1 MALDVEKEAPSI
13 ESLDYILGYFEA
25 GEKSKDNLKIGLEHE
40 KIPFHADTLAPVTY
54 DSGIQALLLGLEKND
69 WNPILENNQIV
80 ALKKGMASVTIEPGG
95 QFEFSGSPLAS
106 IHEVADEYYAHM
118 DELVELCAQHGIA
131 MSSFG
136 SNPLIKSDD
145 MPWMPRERYRVMR
158 RYLPTRGRSSVDMM
172 VLSATAQSNF
182 DYTSEDDMIAK
193 MRCGMS
199 ATAIVAGIFANSPYF
214 EGTWQGYR
222 STRYAWWRNVDPQ
235 RCGLLEFVFAD
246 DFGYKKYL
254 DYILD
259 MPIMFLR
266 RRGEYLDAHHKTF
279 RQFCDEGFEGEWPNE
294 ADFENHV
301 ATAFPEV
308 RLKQFIETRC
318 ADSCP
323 PELNVAMAALWKG
336 LLYDDEA
343 MQETISLLADLSF
356 EERLAMQL
364 SAAQS
369 GLEGYGANWHMGEL
383 AKTLLKIADAGLE
396 RQNLVNE
403 KGQNECLFLDPIRAL
418 VEKGECLAEHLLK
431 TYGSGP
437 LNEDAQRALL
447 LGASYDGK

>member
-25 GEKSKDNLKIGLEHE
+25 GEKTKENRRIGLEHE
-40 KIPFHADTLAPVTY
+40 KIPFHCDTLAPVTY
-54 DSGIQALLLGLEKND
+54 DSGIQKLLLGLEKNG
-69 WNPILENNQIV
+69 WNPILENDQIV

-95 QFEFSGSPLAS
+95 QFEFSGSPLIS

-118 DELVELCAQHGIA
+118 DELAALCVEDGIA

-136 SNPLIKSDD
+136 SNPLIKSDE

-182 DYTSEDDMIAK
+182 DYTSEEDMIAK

-199 ATAIVAGIFANSPYF
+199 ATPVVAGIFANSPYF
-214 EGTWQGYR
+214 EGSWQGYR
-222 STRYAWWRNVDPQ
+222 STRYSWWRNVDPQ
-235 RCGLLEFVFAD
+235 RCGLLEFVFSD
-246 DFGYKKYL
+246 DFGYQRYL

-266 RRGEYLDAHHKTF
+266 RRGEYLDAHHITF
-279 RQFCDEGFEGEWPNE
+279 RQFCSEGFAGEWPNE

-323 PELNVAMAALWKG
+323 AELNVAMAALWKG

-343 MQETISLLADLSF
+343 MYATISLFADLSF
-356 EERLAMQL
+356 ADRLAMQI

-369 GLEGYGANWHMGEL
+369 GLSGYGANWNMAEL
-383 AKTLLKIADAGLE
+383 AREVLAIADAGLQ
-396 RQNLVNE
+396 RQGLKNSD
-403 KGQNECLFLDPIRAL
+403 GQDESIYLDPIRPL
-418 VEKGECLAEHLLK
+418 IEKGECLAEHLLNV
-431 TYGSGP
+431 YGAGP
-437 LNEDAQRALL
+437 LSQEAQRDLL
-447 LGASYDGK
+447 MGACYVAE